1 MKLKK
6 QDAFLLAGLLVV
18 FLVLGAVLLLTRKS
32 GATVVVRVAGEE
44 ITAFPLDENTAYT
57 IKGVGGGTNE
67 LVIEDGAVWLED
79 ASCPD
84 QLCVHQGKIRYV
96 GESII
101 CLPNKVSVVIEGKP
115 EENSVDVVAT

>member
-6 QDAFLLAGLLVV
+6 QDILLLAGLLVI
-18 FLVLGAVLLLTRKS
+18 FLVLGAVLLLTRKN

-44 ITAFPLDENTAYT
+44 TAAFRLDKTTTYIIDGAN
-57 IKGVGGGTNE
+57 GGTNE
-67 LVIEDGAVWLED
+67 LIIENGEVWLND

-101 CLPNKVSVVIEGKP
+101 CLPNQVSVTIEGEP
-115 EENSVDVVAT
+115 EEDGVDVIAT

>member
-1 MKLKK
+1 MKLKR
-6 QDAFLLAGLLVV
+6 QDIFLLAGLLAI
-18 FLVLGAVLLLTRKS
+18 FLVLGAVLLLTREN

-44 ITAFPLDENTAYT
+44 TAIFRLDETTTYVIDGAN
-57 IKGVGGGTNE
+57 GGTNE
-67 LVIEDGAVWLED
+67 LVIENGEVWLKD

-101 CLPNKVSVVIEGKP
+101 CLPNKISVTIEGEP
-115 EENSVDVVAT
+115 EEDGVDVIAT

>member
-1 MKLKK
+1 MKLKR
-6 QDAFLLAGLLVV
+6 QDIFLLAI
-18 FLVLGAVLLLTRKS
+18 FLVLGAVLLLTREN

-44 ITAFPLDENTAYT
+44 TAIFRLDETTTYVIDGAN
-57 IKGVGGGTNE
+57 GGTNE
-67 LVIEDGAVWLED
+67 LVIENGEVWLKD

-101 CLPNKVSVVIEGKP
+101 CLPNKISVTIEGEP
-115 EENSVDVVAT
+115 EEDGVDVIAT

>member
-1 MKLKK
+1 MKLKR
-6 QDAFLLAGLLVV
+6 QDIFLLAGLLAI
-18 FLVLGAVLLLTRKS
+18 FLVLGAVLLLTREN

-44 ITAFPLDENTAYT
+44 TAIFRLDETTTYVIDGAN
-57 IKGVGGGTNE
+57 GGTNE
-67 LVIEDGAVWLED
+67 LVIENGEVWLKD

-101 CLPNKVSVVIEGKP
+101 CLPNKISVTIGGEP
-115 EENSVDVVAT
+115 EEDGVDVIAT

>member
-1 MKLKK
+1 MKLKR
-6 QDAFLLAGLLVV
+6 QDIFLLAGLLAI
-18 FLVLGAVLLLTRKS
+18 FLVLGAVLLLTREN

-44 ITAFPLDENTAYT
+44 TAIFRLDETTTYVIDGA
-57 IKGVGGGTNE
+57 IGGTNE
-67 LVIEDGAVWLED
+67 LVIENGEVWLKD

-101 CLPNKVSVVIEGKP
+101 CLPNKISVTIEGEP
-115 EENSVDVVAT
+115 EEDGVDVIAT

>member
-1 MKLKK
+1 MKLKR
-6 QDAFLLAGLLVV
+6 QDIFLLAGLLAI
-18 FLVLGAVLLLTRKS
+18 FLVLGAVLLLTREN

-44 ITAFPLDENTAYT
+44 TAIFRLDETTTYVIDGAN
-57 IKGVGGGTNE
+57 GGTNE
-67 LVIEDGAVWLED
+67 LVIENGEVWLKD

-101 CLPNKVSVVIEGKP
+101 CLPNKISVTIEGEP
-115 EENSVDVVAT
+115 EENGVDVIAT

>member
-6 QDAFLLAGLLVV
+6 QDIFLLAGLLAV
-18 FLVLGAVLLLTRKS
+18 FLILGAVLLLTRKS

-44 ITAFPLDENTAYT
+44 TATFALEENTVYT
-57 IKGVGGGTNE
+57 IEGVSGGTNK

-84 QLCVHQGKIRYV
+84 QLCVHQGKIQYV

-101 CLPNKVSVVIEGKP
+101 CLPNKVSVTIEGEP
-115 EENSVDVVAT
+115 EENGVDVIAT

>member
-6 QDAFLLAGLLVV
+6 QDILLLAGLLVI
-18 FLVLGAVLLLTRKS
+18 FLVLGAVLLLTREN

-44 ITAFPLDENTAYT
+44 TAAFRLDKTTTYIIDGAN
-57 IKGVGGGTNE
+57 GGTNE
-67 LVIEDGAVWLED
+67 LIIENGEVWLND

-101 CLPNKVSVVIEGKP
+101 CLPNQVSVTIEGEP
-115 EENSVDVVAT
+115 EEDGVDVIAT